1 MFAVATTLQHRPLPD
16 LPGAN
21 VRLADVPVRVATV
34 RLMAV
39 SGPGER
45 ADRGFPTL
53 VIAAAC
59 LLAAA
64 PLLNL
69 AVRVLAGPALAWSGD
84 QALVELGVREASALH
99 RSLGVYSRFGWNHFG
114 PMWLYVL
121 ALPYWLLGA
130 DGRALGA
137 AVALLHAMTAVL
149 IVGCAAR
156 LPPASRRSGA
166 ACGAA
171 AAVAVLVLVH
181 AFGRGALLSPWNP
194 YAVILPA
201 LLFLLLAAGVLL
213 GRRGWAVGAAAAA
226 TFLVQTHLGT
236 VPLVLVVG
244 GPVLLLRL
252 AAGVHTRR
260 SANPEG
266 ARAAAGGLRR
276 QHQKPWP
283 ALPTTGVGRW
293 QVAGWLFVSAAWAPP
308 LLEQF
313 LGSGNLGRIVT
324 FATTSRHTTSWRA
337 STSIAGQSLYRALLS
352 HAPGRLEQ
360 ALPLTGRLTTLT
372 LLIAVGLLVAGAG
385 HAVGEPVSRACGAV
399 SVAAVLAGVLAAHQ
413 TVGAH
418 DPYLLF
424 WLTAAPGPLLV
435 GASALLAELVRRA
448 TTDTRGAATSPRRRP
463 RVLAVAQ
470 PAGGIALA
478 ACGIF
483 LASQQFGQAPDR
495 LSASNSRTVSAEVAA
510 VQRWRGPHRG
520 ALLIRVVSHHLWPQ
534 VAGLL
539 VGLQAHGQPTFV
551 TANWVPVFGTHQ
563 ALRRPA
569 VLVLDASAS
578 AALHP
583 PAPAGMQLGASRFGS
598 MHLTL
603 TRVTVPGA
611 PIAVPPEQP

>member
-1 MFAVATTLQHRPLPD
+1 
-16 LPGAN
+16 
-21 VRLADVPVRVATV
+21 
-34 RLMAV
+34 MAV

-45 ADRGFPTL
+45 ADRGLPTL
-53 VIAAAC
+53 MIAGAC
-59 LLAAA
+59 LLVAA

-99 RSLGVYSRFGWNHFG
+99 RSLGVYSRFGWNHPG
-114 PMWLYVL
+114 PVWLYVL
-121 ALPYWLLGA
+121 ALPYRLLGA

-137 AVALLHAMTAVL
+137 AVAFLHAMTAVL
-149 IVGCAAR
+149 IVVCSAR

-181 AFGRGALLSPWNP
+181 AFGRGAFLSPWNP

-213 GRRGWAVGAAAAA
+213 GRRGWAVGVAAAA
-226 TFLVQTHLGT
+226 TFLVQTHIGT

-252 AAGVHTRR
+252 AAGVHTKR

-266 ARAAAGGLRR
+266 ARAASGRPRPQRQAG
-276 QHQKPWP
+276 P
-283 ALPTTGVGRW
+283 ARPTTGAGRW
-293 QVAGWLFVSAAWAPP
+293 QVAAWLLVAAAWAPP
-308 LLEQF
+308 LLEQV

-324 FATTSRHTTSWRA
+324 FATTRRHTTTWRA

-360 ALPLTGRLTTLT
+360 ALAPTGRLTTLT
-372 LLIAVGLLVAGAG
+372 LLIAAGLLLAGAG
-385 HAVGEPVSRACGAV
+385 HAMGEPVSRACGAV

-435 GASALLAELVRRA
+435 GATALLAELFRRA
-448 TTDTRGAATSPRRRP
+448 TPATRGPATTPRRRT

-470 PAGGIALA
+470 SAGGIALA
-478 ACGIF
+478 ACGVF

>member
-1 MFAVATTLQHRPLPD
+1 MSPSGSPTERAAIVT
-16 LPGAN
+16 
-21 VRLADVPVRVATV
+21 TV
-34 RLMAV
+34 RPVVV

-45 ADRGFPTL
+45 AHRGLPTL

-69 AVRVLAGPALAWSGD
+69 AVRVQLGPALAWSGD

-99 RSLGVYSRFGWNHFG
+99 RSLGVYSRFGWNHPG
-114 PMWLYVL
+114 PVWLYVL
-121 ALPYWLLGA
+121 ALPYRLLGA

-137 AVALLHAMTAVL
+137 AVAFLHAMTAVL
-149 IVGCAAR
+149 IVVCAAR
-156 LPPASRRSGA
+156 LPPASRRSSA

-171 AAVAVLVLVH
+171 PAAALAVLVLVH
-181 AFGRGALLSPWNP
+181 AFGRGAFLSPWNP

-213 GRRGWAVGAAAAA
+213 GRRGWAVGAVAAA

-266 ARAAAGGLRR
+266 SRAGGGRPRPQRQARVTRPKTGAGRR
-276 QHQKPWP
+276 
-283 ALPTTGVGRW
+283 
-293 QVAGWLFVSAAWAPP
+293 QVAGWLFVAAAWAPP
-308 LLEQF
+308 LLEQV
-313 LGSGNLGRIVT
+313 LGSGNLWRIAQ

-337 STSIAGQSLYRALLS
+337 STSIAGQSLHRALLS

-360 ALPLTGRLTTLT
+360 ALPPTGRLTTLT
-372 LLIAVGLLVAGAG
+372 LLIAAGLLVAGAG
-385 HAVGEPVSRACGAV
+385 HAMGEPVSRACSAV

-424 WLTAAPGPLLV
+424 WLTAAPAPLLV
-435 GASALLAELVRRA
+435 GATALLAEMIRRA
-448 TTDTRGAATSPRRRP
+448 TTATRGAATTPRRRA

-470 PAGGIALA
+470 PVGGIALA
-478 ACGIF
+478 AGAVL
-483 LASQQFGQAPDR
+483 LASHQFGQAPDR
-495 LSASNSRTVSAEVAA
+495 LSASNSRTVTAEMAA

-520 ALLIRVVSHHLWPQ
+520 ALLIRVVSHHVWPQ

-551 TANWVPVFGTHQ
+551 TANWVPVFGTSQ

-569 VLVLDASAS
+569 VLVLDASAT

-603 TRVTVPGA
+603 TSVTGPGA